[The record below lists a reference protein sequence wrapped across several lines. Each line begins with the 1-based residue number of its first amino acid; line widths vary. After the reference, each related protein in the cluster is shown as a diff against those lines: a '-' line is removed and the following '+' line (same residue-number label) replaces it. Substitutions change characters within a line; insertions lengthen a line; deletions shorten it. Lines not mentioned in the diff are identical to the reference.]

1 MPTIDQR
8 QLRFRLA
15 SFYFAYFL
23 MLGGIA
29 PFFSLYLNALGFSG
43 VQIGT
48 LLALMP
54 LARVVAPPAWA
65 WLADHQ
71 GARRPLVRMTTAAA
85 AVSCA
90 GFLFARSFGGL
101 FLVILLLNVFWCAA
115 LPLVEATT
123 MGHLRGRLGDY
134 GRIRVWGSISF
145 MLSVIVLGQ
154 ILDRTGILWLPVM
167 LLALF
172 TMNAAAAWVLPVDRA
187 YGHRE
192 EHMPM
197 RAILRRPEVLALF
210 AACFLMAVAHGP
222 YNTFYSIH
230 LVERGYSKSALGWMW
245 AVSVLA
251 EIFVFLLMP
260 RLLKRFSIPAIMSFS
275 LGCAVVR
282 FLLIGWLAQ
291 STVLM
296 VLAQLMHA
304 ATFGADHAA
313 ALAAGH
319 QFFRGRTQAR
329 GQALYTSLG
338 FGAGGVLGGLASGW
352 LWQHTGAGV
361 TFSFASGAALIALLV
376 VGSRLR
382 MVSPARAA
390 A

>member
-1 MPTIDQR
+1 MHER
-8 QLRFRLA
+8 QLHRRLA

-29 PFFSLYLNALGFSG
+29 PFFSLYLNKLGFSG
-43 VQIGT
+43 VQIGV

-71 GARRPLVRMTTAAA
+71 GSRRPLVRMTTAAA
-85 AVSCA
+85 AVTCA
-90 GFLFARSFGGL
+90 GFLFAKTFSAL
-101 FLVILLLNVFWCAA
+101 FVVILLLNIFWCAA

-123 MGHLRGRLGDY
+123 MAHLKGRLGDY
-134 GRIRVWGSISF
+134 GRIRVWGSVSF
-145 MLSVIVLGQ
+145 MMSVIVLGQ
-154 ILDRTGILWLPVM
+154 ILDRTGIFWLPVM

-172 TMNAAAAWVLPVDRA
+172 TLNALAAWILPVDHA
-187 YGHRE
+187 QPHHE
-192 EHMPM
+192 EHVPL

-210 AACFLMAVAHGP
+210 AACFLMALAHGP

-230 LVERGYSKSALGWMW
+230 LVEHGYSKSAVGWMW
-245 AVSVLA
+245 ALSVLA

-260 RLLKRFSIPAIMSFS
+260 GLLKRYPIPAIMSFS
-275 LGCAVVR
+275 LGCAVLR
-282 FLLIGWLAQ
+282 FLIIGWLPQ

-296 VLAQLMHA
+296 GLAQIMHA
-304 ATFGADHAA
+304 ATFGAHHAA
-313 ALAAGH
+313 ALAAIH
-319 QFFRGRTQAR
+319 QFFRGRTQSR
-329 GQALYTSLG
+329 GQALYTSFG

-352 LWQHTGAGV
+352 LWQHTNAAV
-361 TFSFASGAALIALLV
+361 TFSCASGVALIALLV
-376 VGSRLR
+376 VASRLR
-382 MVSPARAA
+382 TAPVASAA